1 MTPSHAPRPP
11 DAAMQNHTPDARIA
25 DAIDRVLEAE
35 HATAAAIAAAQD
47 DAQASVEA
55 AREARRLI
63 LEKARERV
71 LQLHERAQRRLDDT
85 LRALDAQ
92 AASSVADDT
101 ALAAVTD
108 AAVARVAVRLTTGS
122 PA

>member
-1 MTPSHAPRPP
+1 
-11 DAAMQNHTPDARIA
+11 MQNNTPDARIA

-35 HATAAAIAAAQD
+35 HATAAAIADAQT

-71 LQLHERAQRRLDDT
+71 LQLHERAQRRLDET
-85 LRALDAQ
+85 LRMLDAQ
-92 AASSVADDT
+92 AASTGADDT

-108 AAVARVAVRLTTGS
+108 GAVARVAARLSTDS

>member
-1 MTPSHAPRPP
+1 
-11 DAAMQNHTPDARIA
+11 MQNQTEDARIA

-35 HATAAAIAAAQD
+35 HATAAAIEAAQAAAH
-47 DAQASVEA
+47 ASVEA
-55 AREARRLI
+55 ARESRRLI

-71 LQLHERAQRRLDDT
+71 LQLHERAQRRLDET

-92 AASSVADDT
+92 AASLVSNDA
-101 ALAAVTD
+101 ALAAV
-108 AAVARVAVRLTTGS
+108 AGGAVARVAARLTTDT

>member
-1 MTPSHAPRPP
+1 
-11 DAAMQNHTPDARIA
+11 MQNHTPDARIA

-35 HATAAAIAAAQD
+35 HATASAIA
-47 DAQASVEA
+47 DAQTDAAATVEA

-71 LQLHERAQRRLDDT
+71 LQLHERAQRRLDET
-85 LRALDAQ
+85 LRALDARSN
-92 AASSVADDT
+92 ATGSDDM

-108 AAVARVAVRLTTGS
+108 AAVARVAARLTTDS

>member
-1 MTPSHAPRPP
+1 
-11 DAAMQNHTPDARIA
+11 MQNHTPDDRIA

-35 HATAAAIAAAQD
+35 HATAAAIAHAQT
-47 DAQASVEA
+47 DAQAGIEA

-63 LEKARERV
+63 LEKARDRI
-71 LQLHERAQRRLDDT
+71 LHLHERAQRRIDDT

-92 AASSVADDT
+92 AAATGADD
-101 ALAAVTD
+101 ADLAAVTD
-108 AAVARVAVRLTTGS
+108 AAVARVAARLTTDA